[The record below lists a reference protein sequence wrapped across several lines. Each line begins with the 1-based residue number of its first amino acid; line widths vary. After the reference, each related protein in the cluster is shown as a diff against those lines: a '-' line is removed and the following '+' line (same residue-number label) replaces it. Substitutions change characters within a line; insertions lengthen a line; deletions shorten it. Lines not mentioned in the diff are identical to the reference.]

1 MSNIPVHRILR
12 EIKHPAWIPVNVD
25 GTAPAVLGTATAPVL
40 GDFQPVGIGAADYV
54 IGMSP
59 NTLTY
64 MGDAGQMLTLNGYNT
79 AFTQEDHTGDGD
91 SVIQM
96 RDIDLETPGVRQ
108 LSCVAPSGFTWV
120 PAFLHTVA
128 RDAMKRPMVIK
139 DTYATGK
146 SVEQSFN
153 IAALSH
159 PIEAKGVLKIEADLT
174 PHGGATET
182 GLS

>member
-1 MSNIPVHRILR
+1 MSNIPVHRIAR
-12 EIKHPAWIPVNVD
+12 VVSHPAWTPVNVD
-25 GTAPAVLGTATAPVL
+25 GTAPTPAGTSMAPGM
-40 GDFQPVGIGAADYV
+40 GDEQPIGIGSAGLV
-54 IGMSP
+54 IGTSP

-64 MGDAGQMLTLNGYNT
+64 KGDAGQMLTLNGYNT

-108 LSCVAPSGFTWV
+108 LSCIAPKDFTWV

-128 RDAMKRPMVIK
+128 RDADKRPLTLK

-146 SVEQSFN
+146 TVEQAFY
-153 IAALSH
+153 IASLGH

-174 PHGGATET
+174 PHGAATEA
-182 GLS
+182 GLT